1 MTFHHLSG
9 DIEIS
14 FKIRFCVS
22 QIIISTRILVKA
34 ASHRRYGKALTNI
47 PIEIDIQSSTKK
59 LISEYR
65 NSDFQIS
72 GFAIS
77 SLKNIHELM
86 RVFQKYY
93 LKELKLLRESGK
105 LQYSGTLQKFQNHY
119 IFKER
124 CD

>member
-47 PIEIDIQSSTKK
+47 PIEIETVIKHKK
-59 LISEYR
+59 VISGYR
-65 NSDFQIS
+65 NPDSQIY

-77 SLKNIHELM
+77 SHKNIHPGA
-86 RVFQKYY
+86 
-93 LKELKLLRESGK
+93 KLYRG
-105 LQYSGTLQKFQNHY
+105 FD
-119 IFKER
+119 I
-124 CD
+124 